1 MLKNIFKENG
11 RIMLRKMLYIFIIIN
26 LLSYIF
32 IFLLANVSKAATD
45 DFSKYPGYQELI
57 NELKKEFPKSE
68 FKMLKTGLDWNQ
80 VIKNETTASHGRN
93 LTSNSASEWVC
104 PVCKNKQYEPG
115 WYCASEATVAYYMDP
130 RNSLNTNDV
139 FQFELLNYNS
149 DVQDESGVK
158 WIVSD
163 CNYLQGK

>member
-1 MLKNIFKENG
+1 MIYFMWKFGTKGGKMLEDIFKRNS

-68 FKMLKTGLDWNQ
+68 IKCLKLD
-80 VIKNETTASHGRN
+80 
-93 LTSNSASEWVC
+93 
-104 PVCKNKQYEPG
+104 
-115 WYCASEATVAYYMDP
+115 
-130 RNSLNTNDV
+130 
-139 FQFELLNYNS
+139 
-149 DVQDESGVK
+149 
-158 WIVSD
+158 
-163 CNYLQGK
+163 

>member
-1 MLKNIFKENG
+1 MIYFMWKFGTKGGKMLEDIFKRNS

-45 DFSKYPGYQELI
+45 HFSKYPGYQELI

-93 LTSNSASEWVC
+93 LTSNSGYAQYVKISNMNPAGIVHQ
-104 PVCKNKQYEPG
+104 KQLY
-115 WYCASEATVAYYMDP
+115 
-130 RNSLNTNDV
+130 LII
-139 FQFELLNYNS
+139 
-149 DVQDESGVK
+149 
-158 WIVSD
+158 WIREI
-163 CNYLQGK
+163 L

>member
-1 MLKNIFKENG
+1 MIYFMWKFGTKGGKMLEDIFKRNS

-104 PVCKNKQYEPG
+104 PVCKN
-115 WYCASEATVAYYMDP
+115 
-130 RNSLNTNDV
+130 
-139 FQFELLNYNS
+139 
-149 DVQDESGVK
+149 
-158 WIVSD
+158 
-163 CNYLQGK
+163 